1 MPPAPSSDSD
11 RRAARL
17 IGILFLLTFVTSIG
31 AYALYGSVLNDTRWV
46 VEGASDTEIKLG
58 ALLEVLLV
66 IFNIATA
73 VVLYPVL
80 RRSQPTLALGWVAS
94 RIVESTL
101 IAVGIV
107 SLLSVVTLRGEGVG
121 AEGALISSAQGFV
134 AAHDWTFLL
143 GPGFCV
149 AFGNGLLLGY
159 AMLRSGLL
167 SRRLATIG
175 LVGGL
180 GVLVNATG
188 ALFGGW
194 EQMSSIG
201 VLLSLP
207 EMIWEAGVLGV
218 YLIVKGF
225 RDPAAATED
234 GPVSPSRARQWPSA
248 DPDDASRDAG
258 VLPASRQAGAA
269 PTTA

>member
-1 MPPAPSSDSD
+1 MSHAPSLVSPQ
-11 RRAARL
+11 RAARI
-17 IGILFLLTFVTSIG
+17 IGVLFLVTFVTSIG
-31 AYALYGSVLNDTRWV
+31 AYALYGSVLDDTRWV
-46 VEGASDTEIKLG
+46 VGGASDMEIQVG
-58 ALLEVLLV
+58 AFLEVLLV
-66 IFNIATA
+66 VANIGTA

-80 RRSQPTLALGWVAS
+80 RRHQPTLALGWVAS

-107 SLLSVVTLRGEGVG
+107 SLLSVVTLHGEGIGTDATLVT
-121 AEGALISSAQGFV
+121 SAQALV

-167 SRRLATIG
+167 PRRLAMIG
-175 LVGGL
+175 LAGGSL
-180 GVLVNATG
+180 CLVNSVG

-194 EQMSSIG
+194 DQMSSTG
-201 VLLSLP
+201 GLLSFP
-207 EMIWEAGVLGV
+207 EMIWEGAVLGV

-225 RDPAAATED
+225 RDPAATTEQ
-234 GPVSPSRARQWPSA
+234 PVVTGRAPA
-248 DPDDASRDAG
+248 LAAG
-258 VLPASRQAGAA
+258 
-269 PTTA
+269 

>member
-1 MPPAPSSDSD
+1 MSQPSSFDSS
-11 RRAARL
+11 RRAARI
-17 IGILFLLTFVTSIG
+17 IGVLFLLTFVTSIG
-31 AYALYGSVLNDTRWV
+31 AYALYGSVLDETRWV
-46 VEGASDTEIKLG
+46 VGDASDTAIRVG

-66 IFNIATA
+66 IANIATA

-80 RRSQPTLALGWVAS
+80 RRYQPTLALGWVAS
-94 RIVESTL
+94 RIVESTI

-107 SLLSVVTLRGEGVG
+107 SLLSVVTLKGEGVESG
-121 AEGALISSAQGFV
+121 ATLITSAQGFV

-149 AFGNGLLLGY
+149 AVGNGLLLGY

-167 SRRLATIG
+167 PRRLAMIG
-175 LVGGL
+175 LVGGSL
-180 GVLVNATG
+180 CLVNSVG

-201 VLLSLP
+201 GLLSFP
-207 EMIWEAGVLGV
+207 EIIWEGGVLGV

-225 RDPAAATED
+225 RDPAATEE
-234 GPVSPSRARQWPSA
+234 PAVPSP
-248 DPDDASRDAG
+248 
-258 VLPASRQAGAA
+258 LPAAA
-269 PTTA
+269 IG

>member
-1 MPPAPSSDSD
+1 MSHPSPSVSSL
-11 RRAARL
+11 RAAR
-17 IGILFLLTFVTSIG
+17 IVGVLFLLTFVTSIA
-31 AYALYGSVLNDTRWV
+31 AYALYGPVLDDTRWV
-46 VEGASDTEIKLG
+46 VGGASDTEIKAG

-66 IFNIATA
+66 VANIGTA

-80 RRSQPTLALGWVAS
+80 RRYQPTLALGWVAS

-107 SLLSVVTLRGEGVG
+107 SLLSVVTLQGEGVG
-121 AEGALISSAQGFV
+121 TNATLVTSAQALV

-167 SRRLATIG
+167 PRRLAMIG
-175 LVGGL
+175 LAGGSL
-180 GVLVNATG
+180 CLVNSVG
-188 ALFGGW
+188 SLFGGW
-194 EQMSSIG
+194 EQMSSMG
-201 VLLSLP
+201 GLLSFP
-207 EMIWEAGVLGV
+207 EMIWEGGVLGI

-225 RDPAAATED
+225 RVPAATTEEPVVSGRAPALAT
-234 GPVSPSRARQWPSA
+234 G
-248 DPDDASRDAG
+248 
-258 VLPASRQAGAA
+258 
-269 PTTA
+269 

>member
-1 MPPAPSSDSD
+1 MTHSSSFDPA
-11 RRAARL
+11 RRAARM
-17 IGILFLLTFVTSIG
+17 IGVLFLLTFVTSIG
-31 AYALYGSVLNDTRWV
+31 AYALYGSVLDDTRWV
-46 VEGASDTEIKLG
+46 VGGASDTEIQVG

-66 IFNIATA
+66 VANIATA

-80 RRSQPTLALGWVAS
+80 RRYQPTLALGWVAS

-107 SLLSVVTLRGEGVG
+107 SLLSVVTLHGEGVG
-121 AEGALISSAQGFV
+121 SEDTLITSAQAFV

-167 SRRLATIG
+167 PRRLAMIG
-175 LVGGL
+175 LAGGSL
-180 GVLVNATG
+180 CLVNSVG

-194 EQMSSIG
+194 EQMSSTG
-201 VLLSLP
+201 GLLSFP
-207 EMIWEAGVLGV
+207 EMIWEGGVLGV

-225 RDPAAATED
+225 RDPAATTEEPVVS
-234 GPVSPSRARQWPSA
+234 GPLPSPA
-248 DPDDASRDAG
+248 AG
-258 VLPASRQAGAA
+258 
-269 PTTA
+269 

>member
-1 MPPAPSSDSD
+1 MSHAPSSVSPQ
-11 RRAARL
+11 RAARI
-17 IGILFLLTFVTSIG
+17 IGVLFLLTFVTSIG
-31 AYALYGSVLNDTRWV
+31 AYALYGAVLDDTRWV
-46 VEGASDTEIKLG
+46 LGGGSDTEIRVG

-66 IFNIATA
+66 VANIGTA

-80 RRSQPTLALGWVAS
+80 RRYQPTLALGWVAS

-107 SLLSVVTLRGEGVG
+107 SLLSVVTLQSEGLGTDATLV
-121 AEGALISSAQGFV
+121 SSGQSLV

-167 SRRLATIG
+167 PRRLAMIG
-175 LVGGL
+175 LVGGSL
-180 GVLVNATG
+180 CLVNSVG

-194 EQMSSIG
+194 EQMSSTG
-201 VLLSLP
+201 GLLSFP
-207 EMIWEAGVLGV
+207 EMIWEGGVLGV

-225 RDPAAATED
+225 RDPAVTTQKPVVTGRAPALAA
-234 GPVSPSRARQWPSA
+234 G
-248 DPDDASRDAG
+248 
-258 VLPASRQAGAA
+258 
-269 PTTA
+269 

>member
-1 MPPAPSSDSD
+1 MPEGNAMSPAPSSISPQ
-11 RRAARL
+11 RAARI
-17 IGILFLLTFVTSIG
+17 IGVLFLVTFATSIA
-31 AYALYGSVLNDTRWV
+31 AYALYGPVLNDTDWV
-46 VEGASDTEIKLG
+46 TGSASDTQIKVG

-66 IFNIATA
+66 VANIGTA

-80 RRSQPTLALGWVAS
+80 RRYQPTLALGWVAS

-107 SLLSVVTLRGEGVG
+107 SLLSVVTLRAEGVG
-121 AEGALISSAQGFV
+121 SDASVVASAQGFV

-167 SRRLATIG
+167 PRRLAMIG
-175 LVGGL
+175 LVGGSL
-180 GVLVNATG
+180 CLVNAVG
-188 ALFGGW
+188 ALLGGW
-194 EQMSSIG
+194 EQMSSTG
-201 VLLSLP
+201 GLLSFP
-207 EMIWEAGVLGV
+207 EMIWEGAVLGV

-225 RDPAAATED
+225 RDPAVTTEEPAVDGRVPVLAA
-234 GPVSPSRARQWPSA
+234 S
-248 DPDDASRDAG
+248 
-258 VLPASRQAGAA
+258 
-269 PTTA
+269 

>member
-1 MPPAPSSDSD
+1 MSQPPSPESL
-11 RRAARL
+11 RRAARI
-17 IGILFLLTFVTSIG
+17 IGVLFLLTFVTSIG
-31 AYALYGSVLNDTRWV
+31 AFALYGSVLDETRWV
-46 VEGASDTEIKLG
+46 VGNASDTQIQAG

-66 IFNIATA
+66 VANIGTA

-80 RRSQPTLALGWVAS
+80 RRYQPALALGWVAS

-101 IAVGIV
+101 IAVGVV
-107 SLLSVVTLRGEGVG
+107 SLLSVVTLHGEGVG
-121 AEGALISSAQGFV
+121 SDAALVSSAQGFV

-167 SRRLATIG
+167 PRRLAMIG
-175 LVGGL
+175 LAGGSL
-180 GVLVNATG
+180 CLVNSVA

-194 EQMSSIG
+194 EQMSSTG
-201 VLLSLP
+201 GLLSFT
-207 EMIWEAGVLGV
+207 EMIWEGGVLGI

-225 RDPAAATED
+225 RDPAAKAEKPVVSAPVPALATD
-234 GPVSPSRARQWPSA
+234 
-248 DPDDASRDAG
+248 
-258 VLPASRQAGAA
+258 
-269 PTTA
+269 

>member
-1 MPPAPSSDSD
+1 MSHAQPLVSPQ
-11 RRAARL
+11 RAARI
-17 IGILFLLTFVTSIG
+17 IGVLFLLTFVTSIG
-31 AYALYGSVLNDTRWV
+31 AYALYGSALDDTYWV
-46 VEGASDTEIKLG
+46 VGGASDTEIKVG

-66 IFNIATA
+66 VANVGTA

-80 RRSQPTLALGWVAS
+80 RRYQPTLALGWVAS

-107 SLLSVVTLRGEGVG
+107 SLLSLVTLHGEGVG
-121 AEGALISSAQGFV
+121 TNTTLVTTAQSLV

-167 SRRLATIG
+167 PRRLAMIG
-175 LVGGL
+175 LVGGSL
-180 GVLVNATG
+180 CLVNSVG

-194 EQMSSIG
+194 DQMSSTG
-201 VLLSLP
+201 GLLSFP
-207 EMIWEAGVLGV
+207 EMIWEGAVLGV

-225 RDPAAATED
+225 RDPAVTTEEPVVTGRAPALAA
-234 GPVSPSRARQWPSA
+234 G
-248 DPDDASRDAG
+248 
-258 VLPASRQAGAA
+258 
-269 PTTA
+269 